1 MNIVLVDD
9 DPLVLHA
16 LGSLFRRK
24 GHEVSTYGN
33 PRECCIYTSTSCP
46 CNPECKCPDIIIS
59 DVDMPDITGLT
70 FVEALFDRK
79 CTCKHVALL
88 SGKDISDH
96 DMKRIAK
103 LGTRVFTKPLDFAE
117 FEAWVMLRER
127 SFN

>member
-1 MNIVLVDD
+1 MHIVLVDD

-24 GHEVSTYGN
+24 GHAVSTYGS
-33 PRECCIYTSTSCP
+33 PLDCPIYKSTSCP
-46 CNPECKCPDIIIS
+46 CIPEAKCPDIIIS
-59 DVDMPDITGLT
+59 DVDMPDVTGLT
-70 FVEALFDRK
+70 FVEAVFNRK
-79 CTCKHVALL
+79 CKCKHVALL